1 MLNYKRLAAIDIG
14 TNAIR
19 LLIMNAI
26 ETEED
31 PLFKKASLIRVPVR
45 LGLDVFGDRREIS
58 AKNIDKMMHTM
69 SAFRHL
75 MLVNDVYDYRA
86 CATSAMREAENGDE
100 VAQQVLKETG
110 IQIDIIEG
118 GEEADIIYST
128 HIAELLDS
136 EKNYLYVDVG
146 GGSTEITMFSRN
158 NRVASRSFNIGTI
171 RILSEKVD
179 EQAWGEMEKWVAEI
193 SQNFDQ
199 INLIGSG
206 GNINKIFKMSGKK
219 LGKPMTYEYL
229 KNTVKYLQL
238 YTVDERVKVLDL
250 NIDRA
255 DVIVPAANIFLSVMR
270 KSHAKKIYVP
280 KIGLS
285 DGIIRTIYGR
295 EERNVIEAV

>member
-45 LGLDVFGDRREIS
+45 LGLDVFGDDRKIS
-58 AKNIDKMMHTM
+58 DRNIDKMLHTM

-75 MLVNDVYDYRA
+75 MIVNDVHDYRA
-86 CATSAMREAENGDE
+86 CATSAMREASNGDV
-100 VAQQVLKETG
+100 VAEQVLRETG
-110 IQIDIIEG
+110 VKIDIIEG

-128 HIAELLDS
+128 HIAELLDPD
-136 EKNYLYVDVG
+136 KNYLYVDVG
-146 GGSTEITMFSRN
+146 GGSTEITMFSQN

-171 RILSEKVD
+171 RILSGKVND
-179 EQAWGEMEKWVAEI
+179 QAWAEMEQWVAEI
-193 SQNFDQ
+193 SRDFDQ

-229 KNTVKYLQL
+229 KNTLKYLQL
-238 YTVDERVKVLDL
+238 YSVDERVKVLDL

-285 DGIIRTIYGR
+285 DGIVRTIYGR
-295 EERNVIEAV
+295 KKRNVLAEV

>member
-45 LGLDVFGDRREIS
+45 LGLDVFGDDRKIS
-58 AKNIDKMMHTM
+58 DRNIDKMLHTM

-75 MLVNDVYDYRA
+75 MIVNDVHDYRA
-86 CATSAMREAENGDE
+86 CATSAMREASNGDV
-100 VAQQVLKETG
+100 VAEQVLRETG
-110 IQIDIIEG
+110 VKIDIIEG

-128 HIAELLDS
+128 HIAELLDPD
-136 EKNYLYVDVG
+136 KNYLYVDVG
-146 GGSTEITMFSRN
+146 GGSTEITMFSQN
-158 NRVASRSFNIGTI
+158 NRVASKSFNIGTI
-171 RILSEKVD
+171 RILSGKVD
-179 EQAWGEMEKWVAEI
+179 DQAWAEMEQWVAEI
-193 SQNFDQ
+193 SRDFDQ

-229 KNTVKYLQL
+229 KNTLKYLQL
-238 YTVDERVKVLDL
+238 YSVDERVKVLDL

-285 DGIIRTIYGR
+285 DGIVRTIYGR
-295 EERNVIEAV
+295 KERNVLAEV

>member
-45 LGLDVFGDRREIS
+45 LGLDVFGDMRKIS
-58 AKNIDKMMHTM
+58 NNNVEKMVHTM
-69 SAFRHL
+69 TAFRHL
-75 MLVNDVYDYRA
+75 MLVNDVHDYRA
-86 CATSAMREAENGDE
+86 CATSAMREASNGED
-100 VAQQVLKETG
+100 VAQRVLEETG
-110 IQIDIIEG
+110 VRIEIIEG

-128 HIAELLDS
+128 HIAELLDAD
-136 EKNYLYVDVG
+136 KNYLYVDVG
-146 GGSTEITMFSRN
+146 GGSTEITMFSQN
-158 NRVASRSFNIGTI
+158 HRVASRSFNIGTI
-171 RILSEKVD
+171 RILSGKVD
-179 EQAWGEMEKWVAEI
+179 NQAWGEMEQWVSEI
-193 SQNFDQ
+193 SKNYDQ

-229 KNTVKYLQL
+229 KNTLKYLQL

-285 DGIIRTIYGR
+285 DGIVRTIYGR
-295 EERNVIEAV
+295 SKRNRITKK